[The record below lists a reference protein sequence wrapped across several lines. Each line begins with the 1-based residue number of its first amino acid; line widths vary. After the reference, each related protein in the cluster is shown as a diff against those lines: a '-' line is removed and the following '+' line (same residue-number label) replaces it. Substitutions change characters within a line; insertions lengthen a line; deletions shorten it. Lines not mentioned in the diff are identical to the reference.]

1 VIINKYCDIIK
12 KAIQK
17 GDEEVMNLKEALIK
31 LIKKEVRPAMGC
43 TEPIAVALA
52 ASKAAEI
59 VREAGETVEKIEV
72 SVDPNVFKNGLG
84 VYVPKTNMVGLTVA
98 AAMGIVG
105 GKSEYGLEVLKDVTD
120 EDIKEMHKFINEE
133 RACVKVEGKAGVLQI
148 DAVAYGQ
155 TVEGEAKIVG
165 EHDSFVLFKKDEE
178 VLFEKEANIEQ
189 TDNSLKD
196 FVFSHEINEI
206 LDIIDEYEE
215 SDLAFLLD
223 GALMNM
229 EVAEAGLKH
238 EAGLGVGAKLQR
250 QMEKGYI
257 ASDLANKAVMYT
269 AAASDARM
277 RGFALPVMTTN
288 GSGNQGIVSTIPVY
302 VAAKELDISGLEL
315 LKALAISQTFTI
327 MVKSSIGLLSALCAC
342 TIAAPIGTASGIIY
356 LMHGKKEHVEAV
368 IQSISADITGA
379 ICDGAKP
386 GCALK
391 VASGVATAIRHV
403 FMVLAGL
410 EVSDTNGIVGLTAK
424 ESIRNLGILSKTGM
438 LDADKAILKIMQEKE

>member
-1 VIINKYCDIIK
+1 M
-12 KAIQK
+12 
-17 GDEEVMNLKEALIK
+17 ELKDALIK

-59 VREAGETVEKIEV
+59 VRQAGEVVQRVEV

-98 AAMGIVG
+98 AAMGVIG
-105 GKSEYGLEVLKDVTD
+105 GKSEYGLEVLQDVTD
-120 EDIKEMHKFINEE
+120 DDIKKMHKFIKDD

-148 DAVAYGQ
+148 DAKAFGQ
-155 TVEGEAKIVG
+155 TVEGEAKILG
-165 EHDSFVLFKKDEE
+165 EHDSFVLFKKDEKI
-178 VLFEKEANIEQ
+178 LFEKEINLEQ
-189 TDNSLKD
+189 VDNSLKE
-196 FVFSHEINEI
+196 FVFSHEIDE
-206 LDIIDEYEE
+206 IIDTIKEYDEN
-215 SDLAFLLD
+215 DLAFLLD

-229 EVAEAGLKH
+229 EVADAGLKH
-238 EAGLGVGAKLQR
+238 EAGLGVGAKLKR
-250 QMEKGYI
+250 QIENGYL
-257 ASDLANKAVMYT
+257 ANDLSNKAVMYT

-302 VAAKELDISGLEL
+302 VAAKELGISGLEL
-315 LKALAISQTFTI
+315 LKALAISQTLTI

-342 TIAAPIGTASGIIY
+342 TIAAPIGTAAGIIY

-410 EVSDTNGIVGLTAK
+410 KVSETNGIVGQTAK
-424 ESIRNLGILSKTGM
+424 ESIKNLGTLSKTGM
-438 LDADKAILKIMQEKE
+438 LDADKAILKIMQNKE

>member
-59 VREAGETVEKIEV
+59 VREAGETVEKVEV

-120 EDIKEMHKFINEE
+120 EDIKEMHQFINEE

-238 EAGLGVGAKLQR
+238 EAGLGVGAKLQK

-302 VAAKELDISGLEL
+302 VAAKELDNIFNAWEKRACRSSYSKHIS
-315 LKALAISQTFTI
+315 
-327 MVKSSIGLLSALCAC
+327 
-342 TIAAPIGTASGIIY
+342 
-356 LMHGKKEHVEAV
+356 
-368 IQSISADITGA
+368 
-379 ICDGAKP
+379 
-386 GCALK
+386 
-391 VASGVATAIRHV
+391 
-403 FMVLAGL
+403 
-410 EVSDTNGIVGLTAK
+410 
-424 ESIRNLGILSKTGM
+424 
-438 LDADKAILKIMQEKE
+438 